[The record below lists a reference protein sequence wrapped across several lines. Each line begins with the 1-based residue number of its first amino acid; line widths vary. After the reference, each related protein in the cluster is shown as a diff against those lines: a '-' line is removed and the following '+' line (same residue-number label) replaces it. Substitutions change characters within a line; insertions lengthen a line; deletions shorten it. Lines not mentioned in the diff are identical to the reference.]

1 MLQGFEFQT
10 QPLTA
15 KEQQLV
21 QPFIAGLRLKVGKAN
36 AVTSEQIKEG
46 IKKNC
51 NAKVDGPRIRKI
63 INYIRLNGLVPGL
76 MATSEGYYIATT
88 PEELDEYIESL
99 SGRIMAIAAVKRSI
113 ECQKAR
119 MFPKREATL
128 FQTL

>member
-1 MLQGFEFQT
+1 MLKNFEFQT

-63 INYIRLNGLVPGL
+63 INHIRLNGLVPGL

-99 SGRIMAIAAVKRSI
+99 SGRVKAIAAVMRSMKD
-113 ECQKAR
+113 QKAK
-119 MFPKREATL
+119 MFPKYEPLL
-128 FQTL
+128 FQNA